1 MDFIN
6 RGAARNIIF
15 KDKEDN
21 LKFLEIL
28 QNASEDYNFVIYS
41 FCLMSNHYHLLMKI
55 KNKNIS
61 QIMQKVNSRYSIYF
75 NNKYK
80 RVGPLWQG
88 RFKSWFI
95 YDEQYLK
102 ALIKYIEFNPI
113 KAKITYKIGIYK
125 WAMSSS
131 DFEFL
136 MLNFELINNIDF
148 TEQLSKNEDANLD
161 ELLKTKIESK
171 NNEIIK
177 KKVKQIQEYFDIYN
191 KEFAIYS
198 AVADGYTQSKI
209 AKYLNLSSAAISKIL
224 KI

>member
-1 MDFIN
+1 MPRKPRIEKNGFYHIIN
-6 RGAARNIIF
+6 RGVARNIIF
-15 KDKEDN
+15 KDEEDN

-28 QNASEDYNFVIYS
+28 QNASEDYDFVIYS

-131 DFEFL
+131 NFEFL
-136 MLNFELINNIDF
+136 MLNFELKREVLGKHQVNYILTF
-148 TEQLSKNEDANLD
+148 S
-161 ELLKTKIESK
+161 ELLIFTPILNLNKTKNIL
-171 NNEIIK
+171 
-177 KKVKQIQEYFDIYN
+177 YF
-191 KEFAIYS
+191 FS
-198 AVADGYTQSKI
+198 
-209 AKYLNLSSAAISKIL
+209 
-224 KI
+224 

>member
-1 MDFIN
+1 MPRKPRIEKNGFYHIIN
-6 RGAARNIIF
+6 RGVARNIIF

-88 RFKSWFI
+88 RFKSWI
-95 YDEQYLK
+95 C
-102 ALIKYIEFNPI
+102 
-113 KAKITYKIGIYK
+113 
-125 WAMSSS
+125 
-131 DFEFL
+131 
-136 MLNFELINNIDF
+136 
-148 TEQLSKNEDANLD
+148 
-161 ELLKTKIESK
+161 
-171 NNEIIK
+171 
-177 KKVKQIQEYFDIYN
+177 
-191 KEFAIYS
+191 
-198 AVADGYTQSKI
+198 
-209 AKYLNLSSAAISKIL
+209 
-224 KI
+224 